1 MKVISELI
9 DSKYLLIVT
18 QTIQLPY
25 TCGVCL
31 EDQFLAPLERI
42 EVPDPLQ
49 SFTPYVNSGL
59 LMERALEITINY
71 IPLPFGLFVCL
82 EAKKKRPARS
92 TFQIHK
98 RQINYPQAEADL

>member
-1 MKVISELI
+1 MNVISELI

-31 EDQFLAPLERI
+31 GDQFLAPLERI

-59 LMERALEITINY
+59 LM
-71 IPLPFGLFVCL
+71 
-82 EAKKKRPARS
+82 
-92 TFQIHK
+92 
-98 RQINYPQAEADL
+98 